1 MFYIYLQLRY
11 KSNIHQGAIGIGA
24 VLVRLLHDVGAHVF
38 FGDVLD
44 EPAQALEKELH
55 SSAATVKF
63 VHCDVTSYADNLALF
78 DAAYQ
83 AFGRVDH
90 AISNAG
96 LGEQGNLVSPE
107 LTLESVRQEPKSS
120 VNIVDVNLKG
130 PLYFARLASVYL
142 RQPAKGEETDDA
154 TSMDKSL
161 TFTSSVA
168 AFRED
173 PGLYVYV
180 ASKHGVMGLM
190 RVLRRSVMRA
200 IKMHCVPMLTAGS
213 TLIQSKP
220 YAIRTNTVCPWMT
233 RTRLTQGVEHHWDA
247 AGLPGNMPEDIA
259 KILMGVAADSSLNG
273 EAVYVEGGRGW
284 KIEQAKIDLRPQWLG
299 ERQTRDLD
307 EGTRVLGG
315 GEGWIAGQ

>member
-1 MFYIYLQLRY
+1 M
-11 KSNIHQGAIGIGA
+11 GIGA

-107 LTLESVRQEPKSS
+107 LTLESVREEPKSS

-142 RQPAKGEETDDA
+142 RQLAKGADA
-154 TSMDKSL
+154 NAAPVDKSL

-190 RVLRRSVMRA
+190 RVLRGSVPRA
-200 IKMHCVPMLTAGS
+200 AIVERVSKLTPDS

-220 YAIRTNTVCPWMT
+220 HAIRTNTVCPWMT

-284 KIEQAKIDLRPQWLG
+284 KIEQTKIDLRPQWLG